1 MLDLTTLKPNEL
13 IRLAIKDMKATIAQ
27 GITIDMSTWGE
38 NIGTVE
44 CSVCFAGSIML
55 QQGEKVLDNKKFD
68 PYDECEEDNNQPS
81 YSALDKIRRGD
92 LNGFCIQLKIDIPK
106 ININGVF
113 FQVNELNV
121 KYIQGK
127 EEDFYNKMEAIAK
140 LWD

>member
-38 NIGTVE
+38 DIGQE
-44 CSVCFAGSIML
+44 NCSVCFAGSIML
-55 QQGEKVLDNKKFD
+55 QQGEKVLENNKFD
-68 PYDECEEDNNQPS
+68 PYYGEEDNNKPS
-81 YSALDKIRRGD
+81 YFALDKIRKGE
-92 LNGFCIQLKIDIPK
+92 LSYFCSELEIDIPK

>member
-38 NIGTVE
+38 DIGQE
-44 CSVCFAGSIML
+44 NCSVCFAGSIML
-55 QQGEKVLDNKKFD
+55 QQGEKVLESNQFD
-68 PYDECEEDNNQPS
+68 PYEDKENNNESS
-81 YSALDKIRRGD
+81 YLALDKIRKGELFSFCSR
-92 LNGFCIQLKIDIPK
+92 LNIGIPK
-106 ININGVF
+106 VNINGVF
-113 FQVNELNV
+113 FEVDELNV
-121 KYIQGK
+121 QYIQGE